1 MYNSILIIVSY
12 HLQTIKLCSSKTFG
26 RLRSSCFRGWIQVI
40 YGCIRSLVS
49 SRSRGYERI
58 LGGLPVEVA
67 VRCRGLRDLSST
79 FSQEFFSI
87 SIFCPLRPYF
97 AKAADLRRNRSA
109 CKACLRCHLFF
120 LAQFRDEC

>member
-12 HLQTIKLCSSKTFG
+12 HLQTIKLCSSKIFG
-26 RLRSSCFRGWIQVI
+26 RLRSNCSRGWIQVI
-40 YGCIRSLVS
+40 CGCIRSQVL

-58 LGGLPVEVA
+58 LGGLPVEAA
-67 VRCRGLRDLSST
+67 VRCRGLKDLSST
-79 FSQEFFSI
+79 FFQEFFSI

-97 AKAADLRRNRSA
+97 AKAADPRRNRSA
-109 CKACLRCHLFF
+109 CKACLRCHLFC

>member
-1 MYNSILIIVSY
+1 MYNSVLIIVSY
-12 HLQTIKLCSSKTFG
+12 HLQTIKLCSNKTPDH
-26 RLRSSCFRGWIQVI
+26 LRSSCSRGWIQVI
-40 YGCIRSLVS
+40 YGCIRSRVL
-49 SRSRGYERI
+49 SRSKGCERI

-67 VRCRGLRDLSST
+67 VRCRELRGLSST